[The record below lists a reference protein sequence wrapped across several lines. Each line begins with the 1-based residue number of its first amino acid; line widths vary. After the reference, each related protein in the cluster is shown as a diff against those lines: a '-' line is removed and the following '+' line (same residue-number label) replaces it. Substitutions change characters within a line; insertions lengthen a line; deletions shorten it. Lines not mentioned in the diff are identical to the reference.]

1 VSKKKKDDVNA
12 LRTGREFV
20 DYAKRHGAEV
30 FPSKG
35 GHVKIRTKKGLVV
48 VPNHPGD
55 LATGTRRAIV
65 KAFIMIG
72 IALLFVTLML
82 SWML

>member
-1 VSKKKKDDVNA
+1 VSKKKKEDVNS

-30 FPSKG
+30 TPGKG
-35 GHVKIRTKKGLVV
+35 SHIKIRTKKGLVI

-55 LATGTRRAIV
+55 LAVGTRRAIV
-65 KAFIMIG
+65 KAFVAIG
-72 IALLFVTLML
+72 LAVVLIALIL
-82 SWML
+82 SWIL